1 MSGRR
6 RGRPRPRGMFSSVP
20 GLRPLGASSTPFLS
34 ASSPH
39 TQTRRSCQ
47 TPPGGQNC
55 PPDFEA
61 PPSRCDVKEKNTSSL
76 FCLKTNKETRR
87 GIFFPFFLVSKSLP
101 KKKKRINKAS
111 RPGRC
116 LETDEDRAGGIVRVS
131 RLRTTCSH
139 LLHAKPFCES
149 FVPHSTNARFHFYL
163 FTYLSFGL
171 PKRSEDSSHSGR
183 SDAMFFFFFP
193 RRQRQISRQ
202 GTGSHRSLRHAEPRV
217 GRASRTRVTKHTPLT
232 RLGSDQQRCHR

>member
-20 GLRPLGASSTPFLS
+20 SLRPLGASSTPFLS
-34 ASSPH
+34 TSSPH

-61 PPSRCDVKEKNTSSL
+61 PPPRCDVKEKNTSSL

-87 GIFFPFFLVSKSLP
+87 GIFFFSFFLVSKSLP
-101 KKKKRINKAS
+101 KKKKKRINKAS

-183 SDAMFFFFFP
+183 SDAMFFFFP
-193 RRQRQISRQ
+193 PDDR
-202 GTGSHRSLRHAEPRV
+202 
-217 GRASRTRVTKHTPLT
+217 GRFLVRGPDRTDL
-232 RLGSDQQRCHR
+232 